1 MSPFRRPPPG
11 VYYQPPP
18 PLGRRIAGW
27 AGRAA
32 GRGVVR
38 SVRAGYKHRS
48 RLWPSIA
55 AAGMLGVSTYLGLW
69 TDGWKTALVLGVA
82 AGVVLGVAQWRV
94 RQTMEAWI
102 ARSLI
107 VSWMTWAS
115 CTAWTAVAAG
125 VGPFTTPMP
134 GILIAAALVAQLWWP
149 IHQQLRKETHLA
161 EQSVE
166 DRADHLADERVALWF
181 DNIACAGGALP
192 GSQLVGVNDLP
203 DGRGWEAIITL
214 PSHDAQSSETAVAAT
229 RRIAKV
235 YRVPAAQVV
244 VETDPDGMEDT
255 ARLLVLNSNELRPK
269 QLFEHPTLD
278 HETGECRIGMHAD
291 GTPALWRLWTPDSG
305 VCHGM
310 VAGTTGSGKSGLL
323 KILCT
328 EIRHSG
334 VAQLMLADPEGGESA
349 PDWVDGATC
358 FAGTIPRIRRMLQG
372 VERIMKVR
380 KRRRARHRWVDAQ
393 GRTRRGHGAFTPAAD
408 EPAIYVVIDEA
419 PDVLADPECRRII
432 DLLGKKGRKWGLA
445 VIIFVQVPS
454 LSELGGALTVR
465 SMLSSTNIVIFRTS
479 DSLSAAMGVPM
490 KVPVDPV
497 NLPAQWPDG
506 ETTAGLGYMPRVGGR
521 VSPLRAGFQE
531 DPYYWATSGIPTQ
544 WRPDDLAAGIDEQ
557 GHNYFVDWVELLD
570 VDDDEEEIEA
580 QERAANPTGYVVEVP
595 AGTREKILTFLG
607 DRGEPVRQ
615 SVIAQHAKVSR
626 SAAANV
632 LERLRA
638 EGLVEQAK
646 KRGPWGLTAAA
657 AAAQAEK
664 DALVNA

>member
-1 MSPFRRPPPG
+1 
-11 VYYQPPP
+11 
-18 PLGRRIAGW
+18 
-27 AGRAA
+27 
-32 GRGVVR
+32 
-38 SVRAGYKHRS
+38 
-48 RLWPSIA
+48 
-55 AAGMLGVSTYLGLW
+55 MLGVSTYLHLW
-69 TDGWKTALVLGVA
+69 EDGWKTALALGVA
-82 AGVVLGVAQWRV
+82 AGVVLGLAQWRV

-102 ARSLI
+102 TRSLI
-107 VSWMTWAS
+107 VSWVTWAS

-125 VGPFTTPMP
+125 VGPFTAPVP
-134 GILIAAALVAQLWWP
+134 GILIAAAFVAQLWWP
-149 IHQQLRKETHLA
+149 IHQQLRKELLGA
-161 EQSVE
+161 EESVQ
-166 DRADHLADERVALWF
+166 DRAMNLNDERVRIWVE
-181 DNIACAGGALP
+181 NIARLGGALP
-192 GSQLVGVNDLP
+192 GAELYGVNDLE
-203 DGRGWEAIITL
+203 DGRGWEAIIQL
-214 PSHDAQSSETAVAAT
+214 PAHDAQTSESAVNAV
-229 RRIAKV
+229 RRIAKA
-235 YRVPAAQVV
+235 YRVPVAQVV

-255 ARLLVLNSNELRPK
+255 ARLLVLNHNPLRK
-269 QLFEHPTLD
+269 VQLVETLTLN
-278 HETGECRIGMHAD
+278 HETGEVRIGWHAD
-291 GTPALWRLWTPDSG
+291 GEPAMWRLWSPGSG

-323 KILCT
+323 RLLCT

-349 PDWVDGATC
+349 PDWVDGAHC

-372 VERIMKVR
+372 VERIMKRR
-380 KRRRARHRWVDAQ
+380 KRRRARHRWIDDK
-393 GRTRRGHGAFTPAAD
+393 GRTRRGHGAFTPSKD

-432 DLLGKKGRKWGLA
+432 DLIGKKGRKWGVA
-445 VIIFVQVPS
+445 CIIFVQVPS

-479 DSLSAAMGVPM
+479 DSLSATMGVPM
-490 KVPVDPV
+490 KVPTDPV

-506 ETTAGLGYMPRVGGR
+506 TTTAGLGYLPKVGGR
-521 VSPLRAGFQE
+521 VSPFRANLQE
-531 DPYYWATSGIPTQ
+531 DPFHWATSGIPAQ
-544 WRPDDLAAGIDEQ
+544 WHPDDLAAGVDEQ
-557 GHNYFVDWVELLD
+557 GRNYFIDWQDLLD
-570 VDDDEEEIEA
+570 LDDEEEEIEA

-657 AAAQAEK
+657 AAAQAER